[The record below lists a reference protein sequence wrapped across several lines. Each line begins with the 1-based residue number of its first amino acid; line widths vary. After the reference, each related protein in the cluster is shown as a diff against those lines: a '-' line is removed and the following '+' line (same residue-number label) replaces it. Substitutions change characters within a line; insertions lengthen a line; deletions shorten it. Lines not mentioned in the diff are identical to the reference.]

1 MTHGAMI
8 AVSAAK
14 AAAKSRARVIDA
26 FRICG
31 ATAPERARPLAQ
43 LGLASDDRA
52 LVACIASG
60 VIRGV
65 DPRGRPAIIGYEHS
79 RIEGYYLD
87 EGAYMAERD
96 RGGGGLRRSRV
107 ALVIVAILL
116 VLLLLPLVF
125 LAFQYA

>member
-1 MTHGAMI
+1 MI
-8 AVSAAK
+8 AINAAASAAK
-14 AAAKSRARVIDA
+14 ARTRVIDA
-26 FRICG
+26 FRLRG
-31 ATAPERARPLAQ
+31 ATAPERARPLAE

-52 LVACIASG
+52 LGAYIASG

-65 DPRGRPAIIGYEHS
+65 DPRGRPAVIGYEHS

-107 ALVIVAILL
+107 LLVIVGILL
-116 VLLLLPLVF
+116 VLLVLPLVF
-125 LAFQYA
+125 LAIQRG